1 MHSAD
6 SNTLIRIN
14 NVWLIRQQKTILRD
28 VSLNVDKG
36 DFVVITGP
44 NGGGKTSLLRIIL
57 GLLSPTRGSVE
68 ISRGLTI
75 GYLPQK
81 NHIDSHFPI
90 SVREVVESGLL
101 GIKGISRD
109 QRKAKTEEMLE
120 LIGLSSHASNAIG
133 QLSGGQL
140 QRTLLA
146 RAIISRPELLVLDEP
161 LSYLDKKFEHKLYE
175 LIESISSHSTILLVS
190 HELTNI
196 GGMASKHLVVDKGIL

>member
-68 ISRGLTI
+68 ISRGFTI

-120 LIGLSSHASNAIG
+120 LIGLSSHASSAIG

-146 RAIISRPELLVLDEP
+146 RHNQPPRAAGARRASQLSRQE
-161 LSYLDKKFEHKLYE
+161 
-175 LIESISSHSTILLVS
+175 IR
-190 HELTNI
+190 
-196 GGMASKHLVVDKGIL
+196 A